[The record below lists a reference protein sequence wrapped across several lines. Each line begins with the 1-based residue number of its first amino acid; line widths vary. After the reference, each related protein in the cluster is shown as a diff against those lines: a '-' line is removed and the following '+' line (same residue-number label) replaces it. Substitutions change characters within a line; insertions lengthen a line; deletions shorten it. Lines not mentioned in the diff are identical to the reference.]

1 MAIGYMLNETGEQVQ
16 EAITNVRQKTVY
28 YNATHTENGLMSSA
42 DKKKLDEDVADD
54 EMTIEEINALL
65 NF

>member
-1 MAIGYMLNETGEQVQ
+1 MAIGYTLNETGEQVQ
-16 EAITNVRQKTVY
+16 EAITDVRQKTIY
-28 YNATHTENGLMSSA
+28 DPATHLDDGLMSSE
-42 DKKKLDEDVADD
+42 DKRKLDEDVADE

>member
-1 MAIGYMLNETGEQVQ
+1 MAIGYVLNETGEQVQ
-16 EAITNVRQKTVY
+16 EAITDVRQKTVY
-28 YNATHTENGLMSSA
+28 DPATHLTDGLMSSE

-54 EMTIEEINALL
+54 ELTIQEINELL

>member
-1 MAIGYMLNETGEQVQ
+1 MAIGYVLNETGEQVQ
-16 EAITNVRQKTVY
+16 EAITDVRQKTVY
-28 YNATHTENGLMSSA
+28 DNATHIEHGLMSSA

>member
-1 MAIGYMLNETGEQVQ
+1 MAIGYTLNETGEQVQ
-16 EAITNVRQKTVY
+16 EAITDVRQKTIY
-28 YNATHTENGLMSSA
+28 DPATQISDGLMSSE
-42 DKKKLDEDVADD
+42 DKKKLDEVVADE